1 MLDCN
6 LFWGYIRNFYSQNI
20 NEFLEWRIIMKSNIH
35 TAKNVQVRLI
45 LVVGIFDTK
54 TEATKMVEKLLE
66 QDFAADRVSLLNKG
80 SGLGDDMLGLS
91 YKNSIDR
98 LRLWT
103 IQGLFWGGVWG
114 LLSGGARILPLT
126 DAANLIVE
134 IVTSVVVGAIT
145 GAVTMAVAAI
155 MTELVS
161 NWRKIKLP
169 REQLDII
176 REAIDHGNSIVI
188 LHCDQQHS
196 EQYVPV
202 LKYAGAN
209 TVVNLAISI

>member
-1 MLDCN
+1 
-6 LFWGYIRNFYSQNI
+6 
-20 NEFLEWRIIMKSNIH
+20 MKSNIH
-35 TAKNVQVRLI
+35 TAKNAKARLI

-54 TEATKMVEKLLE
+54 YEATQMVEKLIE
-66 QDFAADRVSLLNKG
+66 QDFSADRISLLNKESG
-80 SGLGDDMLGLS
+80 SGDDMLGLA
-91 YKNSIDR
+91 YKKSLDR
-98 LRLWT
+98 LRFWT

-114 LLSGGARILPLT
+114 LLSGGAGILPLT
-126 DAANLIVE
+126 DAADLVVE
-134 IVTSVVVGAIT
+134 IVTSMVVGAII